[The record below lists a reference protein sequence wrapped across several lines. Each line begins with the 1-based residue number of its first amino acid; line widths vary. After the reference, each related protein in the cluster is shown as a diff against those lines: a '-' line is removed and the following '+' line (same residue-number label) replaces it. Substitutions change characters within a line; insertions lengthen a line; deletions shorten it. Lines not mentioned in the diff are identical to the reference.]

1 MPFGSCFFEARFTRL
16 LRAAPERS
24 SPQPDTAELAAFKIF
39 RGIPIPIATKL
50 PLQQDPLRLSTNRSK
65 NRSCLLKTV
74 PRKPDHSKNNCRTK
88 RFVSICPHW
97 FELVSRAT
105 LAPLN
110 GKGGTMVDLQAVEI
124 ELQNARRA
132 RINAELACCDI
143 EELTEEIRQS
153 HDAFLRGI
161 AERRSLRLH

>member
-1 MPFGSCFFEARFTRL
+1 
-16 LRAAPERS
+16 
-24 SPQPDTAELAAFKIF
+24 
-39 RGIPIPIATKL
+39 
-50 PLQQDPLRLSTNRSK
+50 
-65 NRSCLLKTV
+65 
-74 PRKPDHSKNNCRTK
+74 
-88 RFVSICPHW
+88 
-97 FELVSRAT
+97 
-105 LAPLN
+105 
-110 GKGGTMVDLQAVEI
+110 MVDLQAVEI